1 MNSSDN
7 AKNVDSTFGR
17 WGNYRPYAL
26 VGLPRGGTRCA
37 PKMAIA
43 VLSLG
48 GKRLARAQ
56 YVVSKASREQWVAAN
71 KDLAVFHAR
80 MKPHMRRL
88 RRARLIRNIECAP
101 KGVIRRLRKA
111 LRWLK

>member
-1 MNSSDN
+1 MQKMLIQHLAGGEIIGHMRLSACPEAGRVVPRKWLSLCSS
-7 AKNVDSTFGR
+7 
-17 WGNYRPYAL
+17 
-26 VGLPRGGTRCA
+26 
-37 PKMAIA
+37 